1 MPWFNGVN
9 RVNPLS
15 TFPQIKGSG
24 IEMLPLAIWAERF
37 RFELLASCWN
47 HSQSRQNDAWLQ
59 TSSSQWF
66 RPQKGSKLQWIV
78 WNLLEL
84 IQISHKIHLY
94 EPLCWRGCWVVTS
107 WYGSQ
112 WLRCGG
118 GVGGADKNALQG
130 RLRDSK
136 LISKSPGTKQEILQN
151 WYQTKC
157 LFSCIECCYQM
168 TVMSCLILE
177 VIYVGMNH
185 QGIYHL

>member
-1 MPWFNGVN
+1 
-9 RVNPLS
+9 
-15 TFPQIKGSG
+15 
-24 IEMLPLAIWAERF
+24 MLPLAIWAERF

-47 HSQSRQNDAWLQ
+47 HSQSRQNDIWLQ

-78 WNLLEL
+78 WSLLEL

-118 GVGGADKNALQG
+118 GVGGADKNAYWCTAV
-130 RLRDSK
+130 
-136 LISKSPGTKQEILQN
+136 LISRSTQRFEVDFEISWHEARNPPKLVSNKMLVQLYRVLLPN
-151 WYQTKC
+151 D
-157 LFSCIECCYQM
+157 CYELLDPRSYICWNESSRYIPPLRVKTCWRSQ
-168 TVMSCLILE
+168 
-177 VIYVGMNH
+177 
-185 QGIYHL
+185 